1 MLQGGTAG
9 ATSRNVLVGAIL
21 LLAYCAGGAGSCVD
35 DGTARFSSVRAH
47 GGGGVKKPGSAR
59 GLLAVWLSCQP
70 ALRGGAGGSKKGG
83 GGTKA
88 KVKKIV
94 EDKTFGL
101 KNKKGKAMQKIVKSV
116 EAQARDAVT
125 DKKKAAAAAARKKV
139 HAALNSL
146 ALVEG
151 SRVVLHVPR
160 RARSEPG
167 RAGQAKEE
175 AERRE
180 AEMNLLFKP
189 VTKAQTQEPEKT
201 AKEQMEDYEYQ
212 SSIQD

>member
-1 MLQGGTAG
+1 M
-9 ATSRNVLVGAIL
+9 
-21 LLAYCAGGAGSCVD
+21 
-35 DGTARFSSVRAH
+35 
-47 GGGGVKKPGSAR
+47 
-59 GLLAVWLSCQP
+59 
-70 ALRGGAGGSKKGG
+70 
-83 GGTKA
+83 
-88 KVKKIV
+88 